1 MCRWVG
7 VDSSTCTLKR
17 GGVFFFVDKI
27 CDQVSDA
34 ILDAHLKQDP
44 NAKVACGKLKKA
56 YHCLG
61 KGVVCDN
68 RTAQY
73 FVLLWLGIGLSC
85 FNQIL
90 SNWIFKSVIYSV

>member
-1 MCRWVG
+1 MV
-7 VDSSTCTLKR
+7 VY
-17 GGVFFFVDKI
+17 FFVDKI

-61 KGVVCDN
+61 KGVVVIELRNTCSALDGD
-68 RTAQY
+68 RL
-73 FVLLWLGIGLSC
+73 VL
-85 FNQIL
+85 F
-90 SNWIFKSVIYSV
+90 